1 MSIYTQNQSKDKITS
16 VNGYWINTV
25 SCFNDNTDEKGVV
38 IQLTGLESMWYNHE
52 ENVNHPEGSDYPVN
66 INVPFMKLMRQRIV
80 DSILHRTGID
90 IRTFDNV
97 IHASISPGRN
107 PDGSI
112 IEDSYSAKIIRNQQP
127 ETEQQGVFSE
137 YALEG
142 LLQQ

>member
-25 SCFNDNTDEKGVV
+25 SCFNNNTDEKGVV

-52 ENVNHPEGSDYPVN
+52 ENVNHPEGSDSPVN
-66 INVPFMKLMRQRIV
+66 INVPFMKLMRQRVV

-97 IHASISPGRN
+97 IHASTSPGRN

-112 IEDSYSAKIIRNQQP
+112 IEYDHDAHIIRN
-127 ETEQQGVFSE
+127 V
-137 YALEG
+137 A
-142 LLQQ
+142 

>member
-25 SCFNDNTDEKGVV
+25 SCSNDNTDEPAVT

-80 DSILHRTGID
+80 DSIIHRTGID

-97 IHASISPGRN
+97 IHASTSPGRN

-112 IEDSYSAKIIRNQQP
+112 IEDVYSKRVIRNEQP
-127 ETEQQGVFSE
+127 QDGVFSE

-142 LLQQ
+142 LENV

>member
-1 MSIYTQNQSKDKITS
+1 MSIYTQNQSKDKITF

-25 SCFNDNTDEKGVV
+25 SCFNNNTDEKGVV

-52 ENVNHPEGSDYPVN
+52 ENVNHPEGSDYPVS

-97 IHASISPGRN
+97 IHASTSPGRN

-112 IEDSYSAKIIRNQQP
+112 IEYDHDAHIIRN
-127 ETEQQGVFSE
+127 V
-137 YALEG
+137 A
-142 LLQQ
+142 

>member
-25 SCFNDNTDEKGVV
+25 SCFNNNTDEKGVV

-52 ENVNHPEGSDYPVN
+52 ENVSHPEGSDYPVS
-66 INVPFMKLMRQRIV
+66 INVPFMKLMRQRVV

-97 IHASISPGRN
+97 IHASTSPGRN
-107 PDGSI
+107 PDGSFI
-112 IEDSYSAKIIRNQQP
+112 VNGYDNHVIRN
-127 ETEQQGVFSE
+127 V
-137 YALEG
+137 A
-142 LLQQ
+142 

>member
-1 MSIYTQNQSKDKITS
+1 MNKLYTQNQSKDKTTS

-25 SCFNDNTDEKGVV
+25 SCSNNNTDEPGIT

-52 ENVNHPEGSDYPVN
+52 ENVNHPEGSDYPES

-97 IHASISPGRN
+97 IHASTSPGRN

-112 IEDSYSAKIIRNQQP
+112 IEDVYSKRVIRNEQP
-127 ETEQQGVFSE
+127 QDGVFSE

-142 LLQQ
+142 LENV

>member
-1 MSIYTQNQSKDKITS
+1 MNKLYTQNQSKDKITS
-16 VNGYWINTV
+16 VDGFVINTV
-25 SCFNDNTDEKGVV
+25 SCSNDNTDEPGVI

-52 ENVNHPEGSDYPVN
+52 ENVNHPEGSEYPVN

-107 PDGSI
+107 PDGSFM
-112 IEDSYSAKIIRNQQP
+112 ESPYEEKIIRN
-127 ETEQQGVFSE
+127 V
-137 YALEG
+137 A
-142 LLQQ
+142 